1 MHLLNMVKVQS
12 PKFLIDESVEY
23 RIVKFL
29 RESSFDILAITEK
42 FPSTPDV
49 DVLSI
54 AYKEKRVLITND
66 KDFGELVFKD
76 KKGSH
81 GVILIRMPFN
91 TTEEKIIKL
100 DQVLKAKAIRII
112 KAFTVVTESKVR
124 IRKS

>member
-1 MHLLNMVKVQS
+1 MVKVQS

-29 RESSFDILAITEK
+29 RERNFDVLAITEK
-42 FPSTPDV
+42 FPSAPDV

-66 KDFGELVFKD
+66 KDFGEIVFKD
-76 KKGSH
+76 KKVSH

-100 DQVLKAKAIRII
+100 DQTLKVKTTRII

-124 IRKS
+124 IRKD

>member
-1 MHLLNMVKVQS
+1 MVKVQS

-29 RESSFDILAITEK
+29 RESRFDILAITEK

-100 DQVLKAKAIRII
+100 DQVLKAKATRII
-112 KAFTVVTESKVR
+112 KAFTVITESKVR

>member
-1 MHLLNMVKVQS
+1 MVKVQS

-29 RESSFDILAITEK
+29 RESRFDILAITEK

-100 DQVLKAKAIRII
+100 DQVLKAKATRII

>member
-1 MHLLNMVKVQS
+1 MVKVQS

-29 RESSFDILAITEK
+29 RESNFDVLAIAEK

-66 KDFGELVFKD
+66 KDFGEIVFKD
-76 KKGSH
+76 KKGSR

-100 DQVLKAKAIRII
+100 DQVLKAKATRII
-112 KAFTVVTESKVR
+112 KAFTVVTKSKVR
-124 IRKS
+124 IRKD

>member
-1 MHLLNMVKVQS
+1 MVKVQS

-100 DQVLKAKAIRII
+100 DQVLKAKATRII
-112 KAFTVVTESKVR
+112 KAFTVITESKVR

>member
-1 MHLLNMVKVQS
+1 MVKVQS